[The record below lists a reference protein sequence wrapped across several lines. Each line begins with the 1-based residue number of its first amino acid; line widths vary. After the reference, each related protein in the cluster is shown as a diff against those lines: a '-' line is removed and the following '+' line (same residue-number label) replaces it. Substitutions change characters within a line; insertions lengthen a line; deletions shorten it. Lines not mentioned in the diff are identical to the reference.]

1 MSSGS
6 VRRYALATGAVV
18 GLICIVIGPVRS
30 IAVVA
35 PLRMRTAGAIDRA
48 RRNSVTHY
56 HTGTKGGQWEP
67 ASVIISIAR
76 TIVIVSAVSSVP
88 IPVAT
93 IVAAAA
99 IIAVSTIVTITVP
112 VSATAIMPPV
122 LNLLDVGARGF
133 DTQRRKRRRKGGHR
147 ANRNQ
152 PRRHRKCGKY

>member
-1 MSSGS
+1 MSGL
-6 VRRYALATGAVV
+6 VWRYALATGAVV
-18 GLICIVIGPVRS
+18 GLICIVIGPVRP

-35 PLRMRTAGAIDRA
+35 PLCMRTAGAIDRT
-48 RRNSVTHY
+48 RRNGATHY
-56 HTGTKGGQWEP
+56 NTGTKGGQWEP

-88 IPVAT
+88 IPVAA

-99 IIAVSTIVTITVP
+99 IVTTPTIVAIAVP
-112 VSATAIMPPV
+112 VSAAAIVPPV

-147 ANRNQ
+147 TDRSQ
-152 PRRHRKCGKY
+152 PRRHRKCGKH